1 MTTDTKKREDEVREE
16 DDENSD
22 ENLFTHDQTNGI
34 IELHV
39 QLDHDPVNRD
49 WIRRHRSSNKAA

>member
-1 MTTDTKKREDEVREE
+1 MTTNTTKEDEKDIREK

-22 ENLFTHDQTNGI
+22 ENLFTHDKENGI
-34 IELHV
+34 IELHI

-49 WIRRHRSSNKAA
+49 WIRRHRSSKAA